1 MNVKPR
7 VYLETTI
14 PSSLSAWP
22 SRDLVMA
29 ANQEVTREWWANR
42 RVAFELFVSQA
53 VIKESSAGDQDA
65 ATRRSELLRTF
76 PRLDISDDV
85 ERLAAKLIKDVPLP
99 LKAQVDALHIAV
111 AAVDRMDYW
120 LTWNCTHIA
129 NAALRTRIEAV
140 CRSAGYEPP
149 VVCTPQEMLELGDL
163 DA

>member
-65 ATRRSELLRTF
+65 ATRRLELLRTF